1 LLGLGDTES
10 SRPEIQIVNVV
21 ATAALNQSL
30 DLDAITKSFPTAE
43 YKPEQFPGLVF
54 RLKKPKTGILIFSSG
69 RMVCTGAR
77 SMSQA
82 KLAVRRVVE
91 ELRGKGIVILGKPET
106 HIQNIVAS
114 VKLGGNVDVEKAV
127 YALGKT
133 IYEPEQ
139 FPGAIHRMDD
149 PKVVFLIYSN
159 GSLVCLGAKNE
170 KEIPQA
176 VDKLKRRLEEA
187 DVMYG
192 KSKTTGR

>member
-1 LLGLGDTES
+1 MGS

-21 ATAALNQSL
+21 ATATLNQSL
-30 DLDAITKSFPTAE
+30 DLNAICVAFPAVK
-43 YKPEQFPGLVF
+43 YHPEEFPGLVF
-54 RLKKPKTGILIFSSG
+54 RLKRPKTGILIFSSG

-77 SMSQA
+77 SRSQA

-91 ELRGKGIVILGKPET
+91 ELRGKGIVILSKPET

-114 VKLGGNVDVEKAV
+114 VKLGGEVDVEKAV
-127 YALGKT
+127 YALEKT

-139 FPGAIHRMDD
+139 FPAAIHRMED
-149 PKVVFLIYSN
+149 PKVVFLINSN

-170 KEIPQA
+170 KEIPRA

-187 DVMYG
+187 GVIYG
-192 KSKTTGR
+192 KTETNGR